1 MDVVLPT
8 LGPERRKTYS
18 PFLPICPETGKVLEV
33 AIVDINLDSKT
44 IKYQNGDKK
53 VETKITG
60 GACKLQ
66 WKVDWA
72 MRWFALGVDFEMYG
86 KDLIPSAE
94 LSSKICKI
102 LGGTPPA
109 GFAYELFFP
118 LNSMTKV
125 GHVYLIDDD
134 ESMRLSLTR
143 MLRELGYLVEEYAS
157 AKVFLDKSVPV
168 SPAVILLDMQMPD
181 MTGLDL
187 QESLRKLGRKTP
199 IVFVS
204 GQSHPHQIVQGLKRG
219 ALDFLFKPFNLEEL
233 LNAVADAIDFDGRQ
247 LQRVSIDVETKR
259 DYEKLTPREREVC
272 AWLVKGLLN
281 KDIAVKLGTTDAT
294 IKVHKARVMEKM
306 HADSLQTLV
315 KKYLESDLENHP
327 LTV

>member
-1 MDVVLPT
+1 
-8 LGPERRKTYS
+8 
-18 PFLPICPETGKVLEV
+18 
-33 AIVDINLDSKT
+33 
-44 IKYQNGDKK
+44 
-53 VETKITG
+53 
-60 GACKLQ
+60 
-66 WKVDWA
+66 
-72 MRWFALGVDFEMYG
+72 
-86 KDLIPSAE
+86 
-94 LSSKICKI
+94 
-102 LGGTPPA
+102 
-109 GFAYELFFP
+109 
-118 LNSMTKV
+118 MTKV

-157 AKVFLDKSVPV
+157 AKVFIEKSVPV

-187 QESLRKLGRKTP
+187 QEALLKLGRKTP

-204 GQSHPHQIVQGLKRG
+204 GQSHPHQIVQGLKKG

-233 LNAVADAIDFDGRQ
+233 LKAVADAVDFDSRQ
-247 LQRVSIDVETKR
+247 LRRVSIDVETKR
-259 DYEKLTPREREVC
+259 DYERLTPREREVC

-327 LTV
+327 LTT